1 MKTKEEVIREAWGDN
16 YNDQINKNGWLT
28 VGFNYEY
35 NHNDFD
41 TIRYLDCVEIRPKS
55 LQGIESNN
63 GWIRIESKKD
73 LPKESCPVFIK
84 DFTGCISEIPYYY
97 FNEYKL
103 FKGQNTCLKW
113 EDVISYSTI
122 FKPKKPHY

>member
-73 LPKESCPVFIK
+73 LPKKSCPVFIK

-97 FNEYKL
+97 FKEYKS
-103 FKGQNTCLKW
+103 FKGQNTLLKW
-113 EDVISYSTI
+113 EDVISYSPI
-122 FKPKKPHY
+122 FKPKNPLY